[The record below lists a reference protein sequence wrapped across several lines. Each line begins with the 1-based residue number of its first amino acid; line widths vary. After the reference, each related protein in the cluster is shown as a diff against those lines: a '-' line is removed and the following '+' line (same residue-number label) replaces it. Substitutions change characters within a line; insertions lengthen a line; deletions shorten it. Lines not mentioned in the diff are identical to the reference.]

1 MGEKD
6 ENTLAEQYKKAT
18 DRKEEEEEN
27 TQDIS
32 MHTKQACQMLNLRHE
47 QIQISVY
54 CIVHITLDVS
64 VCVCFSMHGYV

>member
-6 ENTLAEQYKKAT
+6 ENTLAELCKKAT

-27 TQDIS
+27 TQDTS
-32 MHTKQACQMLNLRHE
+32 MHTKQDCQMLNLRHE
-47 QIQISVY
+47 QIYISLHYLVY
-54 CIVHITLDVS
+54 ITLDVY